1 MKILKYPHP
10 FLFEKVKAVTTF
22 DESLDDLGKEML
34 ETMHANNGV
43 GLAANQVGVNKR
55 IFVMKCATDK
65 PAYVFI
71 NPVVVTKSLECESQD
86 EGCLS
91 VPSIYAPVERAKI
104 VTLSWQDTKGQTHE
118 KSFDGLESVCVQH
131 EIEHLDGIV
140 FLQKLPPTRKTMAIN
155 KYAQYR
161 KKNKD

>member
-10 FLFEKVKAVTTF
+10 FLFEKVKTVTSF
-22 DESLDDLGKEML
+22 DASLDTLGKDML
-34 ETMHANNGV
+34 DTMHANNGV
-43 GLAANQVGVNKR
+43 GLAANQVGVDKR
-55 IFVMKCATDK
+55 IFVTQCASDK

-71 NPVVVTKSLECESQD
+71 NPVIKNKSSECQSQE

-104 VTLSWQDTKGQTHE
+104 VTLTWQDTKGQTHE
-118 KSFDGLESVCVQH
+118 KDFDGLESVCVQH

-140 FLQKLPPTRKTMAIN
+140 FLQKLPPTRKTMAMN